1 MKKEQVVDELKVIKC
16 QHVSLEVS
24 NVDASLQFYRKFL
37 GLKLSERHYANEN
50 PAIPFEMAFMRLGK
64 QHHDLVLTHDPK
76 RDYPEK
82 IFNSGPAGIHHY
94 AFECPNKKS
103 FDMHLERAKEM
114 SLEIV
119 RGPVLHSAYQS
130 KGDGTWGE
138 NWSFYVLDP
147 DKHRIEIFCEMAEIN
162 NSGQYIMENGKM
174 VPDKKAE
181 EI

>member
-1 MKKEQVVDELKVIKC
+1 MKNEQMVDELKVIKC

-24 NVDASLQFYRKFL
+24 NVDTSLNFYREFL
-37 GLKLSERHYANEN
+37 GLKLSERHFANEN

-64 QHHDLVLTHDPK
+64 QHHDLVLTHDPN
-76 RDYPEK
+76 REYPEK
-82 IFNSGPAGIHHY
+82 KFNTGPAGIHHY

-103 FDMHLERAKEM
+103 FDIHLERAKEM

-147 DKHRIEIFCEMAEIN
+147 DKHRIEIFCEMAEIDN
-162 NSGQYIMENGKM
+162 VGQYILENGKK

-181 EI
+181 EV